1 MSPFVSFEYNY
12 TPSCRITIMQPGQPM
27 PQNQMM
33 PVNYQAQ
40 MQYSQHQSQAGMRRM
55 PKLIEMLDWRTTV
68 EIIRTYIGVMIV
80 CSLIHYTL
88 IKIYN
93 TVREETN
100 DELVLLLND
109 LIYYLDVAFI
119 ISASIAIII
128 KTISDI
134 WGAMSYSKII
144 NEEIA
149 EKTIKQKS

>member
-1 MSPFVSFEYNY
+1 
-12 TPSCRITIMQPGQPM
+12 MQPGQPM

-40 MQYSQHQSQAGMRRM
+40 MQYSQRQSQAGMRRM

-68 EIIRTYIGVMIV
+68 EIIRTYIGVMVV

-88 IKIYN
+88 IKIYD
-93 TVREETN
+93 TVRGETN

-149 EKTIKQKS
+149 EKTIKQNS